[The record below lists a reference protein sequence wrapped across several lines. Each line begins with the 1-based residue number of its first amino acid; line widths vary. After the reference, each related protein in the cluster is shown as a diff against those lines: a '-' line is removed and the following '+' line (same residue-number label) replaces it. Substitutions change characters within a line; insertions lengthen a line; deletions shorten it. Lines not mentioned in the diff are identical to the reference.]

1 MPVAPRPARF
11 RARSSGAY
19 LLLVAS
25 SCFLGCAA
33 QPKPVQS
40 PAPPPSA
47 AASVEAPVPEPAEPE
62 APPPPVDS
70 AGFAD
75 AMALLRP
82 AHAETTVQALAAA
95 PGAREVYAQA
105 ALAYAVSDV
114 PGMSL
119 LWGMT
124 YRAMGGGGDDA
135 KVASA
140 LAKILNERIRV
151 NREPVSGRVD
161 FNVRLAPGQ
170 MPTRQDADGAVH
182 APLAHVF
189 EGLFGATL
197 TGFRPPWSIEQYY
210 DVLSSWAALVSA
222 HGTPLDEQVPLNGW
236 LVTLAKSGHLEAYC
250 YRLLGPAFP
259 AELKDYQRSH
269 AAELKAFDA
278 YVKAEPLAPARAPL
292 PDVLVRLK

>member
-1 MPVAPRPARF
+1 MEVLATT
-11 RARSSGAY
+11 
-19 LLLVAS
+19 
-25 SCFLGCAA
+25 
-33 QPKPVQS
+33 
-40 PAPPPSA
+40 
-47 AASVEAPVPEPAEPE
+47 PAEPE
-62 APPPPVDS
+62 APPPPIDS
-70 AGFAD
+70 AGFAE

-82 AHAETTVQALAAA
+82 ARAEATVQALSAT
-95 PGAREVYAQA
+95 PGAPEAYAQA
-105 ALAYAVSDV
+105 ALAYADSDV

-135 KVASA
+135 KVATA

-151 NREPVSGRVD
+151 SRDSVSERVD

-170 MPTRQDADGAVH
+170 MPTRQHADGAVH

-197 TGFRPPWSIEQYY
+197 TGFRPPWTIEQYY

-222 HGTPLDEQVPLNGW
+222 HGTPLDEQVPLNLW
-236 LVTLAKSGHLEAYC
+236 LVTLAKAGHLEAYC

-259 AELKDYQRSH
+259 AELKAYQHGH
-269 AAELKAFDA
+269 AAELKEFDA
-278 YVKAEPLAPARAPL
+278 YVKAAPLAPVRAPL
-292 PDVLVRLK
+292 PDALVRVK